1 MSDAPLAPIG
11 HRLMRN
17 GIGPDRAIEIV
28 VLRFRRA
35 LENRA
40 VIEQSKGM
48 LVEWLRCTP
57 DEAFESLV
65 AESQRTN
72 RKLRDIASA
81 HVRNGSRAHL
91 RDEGS
96 VG

>member
-35 LENRA
+35 LENL
-40 VIEQSKGM
+40 EQSKGM

>member
-1 MSDAPLAPIG
+1 
-11 HRLMRN
+11 
-17 GIGPDRAIEIV
+17 
-28 VLRFRRA
+28 
-35 LENRA
+35 
-40 VIEQSKGM
+40 M